1 MNKNDIIRLK
11 HILDASRYAKLF
23 ATGRDRSDLDND
35 VMLTFAITKA
45 IEIIGEAAASISKD
59 TREQLSQFE
68 WNKIISM
75 RNRLVHVY
83 FQVNL
88 ACFQHP

>member
-23 ATGRDRSDLDND
+23 ATGRDRNDLDND
-35 VMLTFAITKA
+35 VMLTFAIITKA

-75 RNRLVHVY
+75 RNRLVHG
-83 FQVNL
+83 
-88 ACFQHP
+88 

>member
-23 ATGRDRSDLDND
+23 ATGRDRKDLDND

-59 TREQLSQFE
+59 TRE
-68 WNKIISM
+68 
-75 RNRLVHVY
+75 
-83 FQVNL
+83 
-88 ACFQHP
+88 